1 MYTIK
6 VQCMMCTTC
15 LYLVVLISMLI
26 RVLSHTQVDWNEVF
40 GCPGSVKF
48 HISWLYPTPVRFPTA
63 VKDLILGYTVR
74 DPSAYDH
81 HSRHSSRTGSGS
93 SGGSGG
99 SPRLLDSGGKDGE
112 GDEEGADERAPL
124 RGASYHSKTGG
135 GSGGGGGMI
144 GMYIHHVVY
153 TVCIVRAYTQNMSVY
168 LVYTCKPHIQV

>member
-1 MYTIK
+1 MRIILIIML
-6 VQCMMCTTC
+6 VCV
-15 LYLVVLISMLI
+15 LYY
-26 RVLSHTQVDWNEVF
+26 TQVDWNEVF

-74 DPSAYDH
+74 DPSSYDH

-93 SGGSGG
+93 SGG

-124 RGASYHSKTGG
+124 RGASYHSKTGS
-135 GSGGGGGMI
+135 GSGGGGMI
-144 GMYIHHVVY
+144 GMYVLLSVY
-153 TVCIVRAYTQNMSVY
+153 SMYSVFVYTQNIY
-168 LVYTCKPHIQV
+168 ILPNLHI

>member
-1 MYTIK
+1 
-6 VQCMMCTTC
+6 MCTTC

-74 DPSAYDH
+74 DPSSYDH
-81 HSRHSSRTGSGS
+81 HSRASSRAHSRTGSGS
-93 SGGSGG
+93 SGG

-124 RGASYHSKTGG
+124 RGASYHIKTGS
-135 GSGGGGGMI
+135 GSGGGGML
-144 GMYIHHVVY
+144 GMYVFILL
-153 TVCIVRAYTQNMSVY
+153 SVLY
-168 LVYTCKPHIQV
+168 CALLCCESL